1 MKFEEQ
7 ATSITQRVSLCIFS
21 PKRRL
26 LSFTVE
32 ASGGGGGGGGANISR
47 L

>member
-7 ATSITQRVSLCIFS
+7 ATSVTQRVSLCIFS
-21 PKRRL
+21 PEGRL

-32 ASGGGGGGGGANISR
+32 ASGGNGGGNISR